1 MLMVSVLKQKGILI
15 LCYANL
21 LNPDGQE
28 FDLKI
33 VFFRLDGRVHQLRT
47 ILNYNYT
54 INNDYNNK
62 DNNSNYNNNN
72 DNNSNN
78 NKNNNCNDNDNNNS
92 KKKNKKKIKKK
103 NCSGSKNSNI

>member
-21 LNPDGQE
+21 LNLDGQE

-33 VFFRLDGRVHQLRT
+33 VFFRMDGRVHQLRT

-72 DNNSNN
+72 DNN
-78 NKNNNCNDNDNNNS
+78 NS
-92 KKKNKKKIKKK
+92 KKKNKKNEKIKKK
-103 NCSGSKNSNI
+103 TAMVRRTVIYRQIIYV

>member
-1 MLMVSVLKQKGILI
+1 MVSVLKQKGILI

-21 LNPDGQE
+21 LNLDGQE

-33 VFFRLDGRVHQLRT
+33 DFFRLDGRVLQLRT

-62 DNNSNYNNNN
+62 DNNNNYINNN
-72 DNNSNN
+72 DNNN
-78 NKNNNCNDNDNNNS
+78 NKTRRRRALS
-92 KKKNKKKIKKK
+92 APKA
-103 NCSGSKNSNI
+103 